1 MKLRIKTVSFAL
13 DAARILDGVMM
24 SVNGLYSV
32 EGVDSMI
39 TAEINFGTATAIK
52 LIDLEGLPLSNPI
65 CLVKSQ
71 TLQDVRV
78 NQDKRGLDERP
89 GQFL

>member
-1 MKLRIKTVSFAL
+1 MKLNLKTVSFAL

-32 EGVDSMI
+32 EGVDWMI
-39 TAEINFGTATAIK
+39 TAEINFGSATALK
-52 LIDLEGLPLSNPI
+52 LTDLEGLPSSNPI
-65 CLVKSQ
+65 CVVKSQ

-78 NQDKRGLDERP
+78 NHEKRGLDERP